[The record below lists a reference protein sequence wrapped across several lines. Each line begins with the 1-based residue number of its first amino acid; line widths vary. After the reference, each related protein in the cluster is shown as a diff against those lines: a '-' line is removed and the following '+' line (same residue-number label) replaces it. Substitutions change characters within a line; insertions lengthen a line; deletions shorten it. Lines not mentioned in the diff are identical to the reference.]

1 MRGQRHGSRSRA
13 GSEDICAPGL
23 PQSPRT
29 GDHADDYAA
38 LAADDASRL
47 ADLLCAVRD
56 LLGAEYVPTA
66 DDRQSIASPT
76 TLARSWKKSPAR
88 RFRSGPPRTPSTPA
102 GIQGGARLDGSWYE
116 ADVAVDPLGGEVA
129 DQDLIAELGATS
141 SLSAG
146 SGTICASMAPACRS
160 ISLEVC
166 VLPHFLRGDVE
177 ARLLDA
183 FSDRLLADGG
193 RGFFHPDNLT
203 FGAGLFM
210 SRMVAAA
217 QAVAGVMEVQAV
229 RLARYRFGSPAAD
242 GTLLELPAGGV
253 LRLSPFEIA
262 QLDSD
267 PNFPENGR
275 LTLLMRGGR

>member
-1 MRGQRHGSRSRA
+1 M
-13 GSEDICAPGL
+13 I
-23 PQSPRT
+23 
-29 GDHADDYAA
+29 
-38 LAADDASRL
+38 
-47 ADLLCAVRD
+47 
-56 LLGAEYVPTA
+56 
-66 DDRQSIASPT
+66 RQSIASPT

-88 RFRSGPPRTPSTPA
+88 RFRSGPPRTLPSPA
-102 GIQGGARLDGSWYE
+102 GIKAALAWTGSWYE

-129 DQDLIAELGATS
+129 DQDLIAELGAY
-141 SLSAG
+141 LEPFRRIGHDLRVDGARYVP
-146 SGTICASMAPACRS
+146 IDLA
-160 ISLEVC
+160 LEVC

-253 LRLSPFEIA
+253 LRLSPSRSRSSIA
-262 QLDSD
+262 IQT
-267 PNFPENGR
+267 FPRMGD
-275 LTLLMRGGR
+275 LLF

>member
-1 MRGQRHGSRSRA
+1 MFAPQAFRKVRA
-13 GSEDICAPGL
+13 RAI
-23 PQSPRT
+23 T
-29 GDHADDYAA
+29 ADDYAGSRPTMQA
-38 LAADDASRL
+38 VSRTVVRCTRASSAPNTCPLRMI
-47 ADLLCAVRD
+47 
-56 LLGAEYVPTA
+56 
-66 DDRQSIASPT
+66 RQSIASPT

-88 RFRSGPPRTPSTPA
+88 RFRSGPPRTLPSPA
-102 GIQGGARLDGSWYE
+102 GIKAALAWTGSWYE

-129 DQDLIAELGATS
+129 DQDLIAELGAY
-141 SLSAG
+141 LEPFRRIGHDLRVDGARYVP
-146 SGTICASMAPACRS
+146 IDLA
-160 ISLEVC
+160 LEVC

-253 LRLSPFEIA
+253 LRLSPSRSRSSIA
-262 QLDSD
+262 IQT
-267 PNFPENGR
+267 FPRMGD
-275 LTLLMRGGR
+275 LLF